1 MEKQM
6 SKSNSQMDL
15 ARGCL
20 LGALIGD
27 AVGARLE
34 FLGHQPSM
42 EDVEEAL
49 TMPGGGV
56 WRVAP
61 GQVTDDGELTLALAQ
76 ALAGQRKYSAQGVAR
91 NYVRW
96 YRSSPFD
103 MGGTTSNALGGM
115 VPTQAGLA
123 ASILKQSETY
133 NQESKANGGLM
144 RQSGLGIWC
153 ANVSRQE
160 AIEAARLDSQLTH
173 PNLSCQWASVA
184 YVMAIRH
191 LLLNPGQNVQAF
203 EAAWDS
209 VSAESDDGAAE
220 VRDWLTDAKDG
231 KLPAFHPQAGFVRI
245 AFIHAFF
252 HLLHGSSYLEGLRST
267 IAGGGDTDTNA
278 CIVGGLLGALHGY
291 SALPTPMV
299 QTLLNCDTEKGRPR
313 PLWLQVN
320 SALELADALVAA
332 AQRATALTEEDALH
346 AYARMMNTLDVSH
359 LEALLDDDFH
369 YASQWVFAEIESKSA
384 YLEYIVPKLNAIR
397 NSGSAAW
404 AEMGSLDREFPGPC
418 VVMAQGDKDKL
429 MAVVLAKVENG
440 KIKRLDLCGAP
451 SPHDANRTGIY
462 LGTEMSAGLDV

>member
-1 MEKQM
+1 MN
-6 SKSNSQMDL
+6 KSNTQIDL

-27 AVGARLE
+27 AIGARLE
-34 FLGHQPSM
+34 FLDRQPSK

-61 GQVTDDGELTLALAQ
+61 GQITDDGELTLALAQ
-76 ALAGQRKYSAQGVAR
+76 ALAGHSKYPAEGVAR

-103 MGGTTSNALGGM
+103 MGGTTSNALGGL

-123 ASILKQSETY
+123 ARILKQSDTY

-144 RQSGLGIWC
+144 RQTGLGIWS
-153 ANVSRQE
+153 ANVPRQE

-191 LLLNPGQNVQAF
+191 LLLNPGQCDQAF

-209 VSAESDDGAAE
+209 VVAESDDGAAE
-220 VRDWLTDAKDG
+220 VRAWLNDARDG
-231 KLPAFHPQAGFVRI
+231 KLPAFHPLDGFVRI
-245 AFIHAFF
+245 AFTHAFF
-252 HLLHGSSYLEGLRST
+252 HLLQRSSYLEGLQAA

-291 SALPTPMV
+291 SALPSAMV

-313 PLWLQVN
+313 PLWLQAN
-320 SALELADALVAA
+320 SALELADALVARTISENA
-332 AQRATALTEEDALH
+332 LGDDSYQEGVHPRLRAEVK
-346 AYARMMNTLDVSH
+346 R
-359 LEALLDDDFH
+359 
-369 YASQWVFAEIESKSA
+369 
-384 YLEYIVPKLNAIR
+384 
-397 NSGSAAW
+397 
-404 AEMGSLDREFPGPC
+404 
-418 VVMAQGDKDKL
+418 
-429 MAVVLAKVENG
+429 VLQAKG
-440 KIKRLDLCGAP
+440 
-451 SPHDANRTGIY
+451 
-462 LGTEMSAGLDV
+462 